1 MSPFVARPLA
11 LALSALTLGGSA
23 LMPQILR
30 ASSVTAE
37 PIQASPPG
45 QWLPTNDSNGEF
57 GQPRPQ
63 AQQGHQGQQGYQGQQ
78 VIHVD
83 SNAGSDGN
91 PGTFGAPVRTIA
103 QALSRASYGVTIK
116 LAPGVYSA
124 DRGESFPIV
133 VPSGVKLSG
142 SSGAMGSGIEI
153 VGGGR
158 YLSRSFAGQD
168 VAVVLGDG
176 AIAEGLTVSN
186 PNLRGTGIWVETGSP
201 MITNCTLSG
210 SHRDGIFVTGNATA
224 VVEGNVFQQ
233 NGGNGLSIARTARP
247 IVRSNHFEATGFGIT
262 VGDNAQPLLQN
273 NRIVGNTDGV
283 IVTRSAQPIFR
294 SNEITRNQRDGVVAI
309 GQAAPD
315 LGTYSNPGNNRIM
328 GNGRYAIYNAT
339 QGNTIPAV
347 GNQIDGG
354 SSGAVTLATLDPV
367 APVRLAMGRE
377 R

>member
-1 MSPFVARPLA
+1 MTPFPSRLTA
-11 LALSALTLGGSA
+11 LLLSALTLGGSL
-23 LMPQILR
+23 LMPQALR
-30 ASSVTAE
+30 ATTVTAE
-37 PIQASPPG
+37 PIQASPPA
-45 QWLPTNDSNGEF
+45 QWLPSDPVGET
-57 GQPRPQ
+57 GQARPAPQ
-63 AQQGHQGQQGYQGQQ
+63 ANYDGQQ

-83 SNAGSDGN
+83 ANAGSDGN

-103 QALSRASYGVTIK
+103 AALSRARYGVTIK
-116 LAPGVYSA
+116 LAPGTYSP
-124 DRGESFPIV
+124 DRGEQFPII
-133 VPSGVKLSG
+133 VPAGVKLSG

-153 VGGGR
+153 IGGGR
-158 YLSRSFAGQD
+158 YLSRSFAGQE
-168 VAVVLGDG
+168 VAVVLEDG
-176 AIAEGLTVSN
+176 AIAEGLTISN
-186 PNLRGTGIWVETGSP
+186 PNVRGTGIWIENGSP
-201 MITNCTLSG
+201 KIMNCTLVG
-210 SHRDGIFVTGNATA
+210 SHRDGIFVTGSATP
-224 VVEGNVFQQ
+224 VVESNIFQR

-294 SNEITRNQRDGVVAI
+294 SNEITQNQRDGVVAI

-315 LGTYSNPGNNRIM
+315 LGTYGNPGNNRIM

-339 QGNTIPAV
+339 QGNIIPAV

-367 APVRLAMGRE
+367 APVRLAVGLE